1 MRRSVSSLVIAVVLA
16 TGTLSGCA
24 GDPAPSVA
32 QSGPSR
38 SSAASSSA
46 ALSSAAPS
54 RAPSS
59 SAAPSSAPSSSA
71 APSGAPSSSA
81 PSSSAVS
88 SIAAPSRLGPVSRPS
103 PLPPTSPP
111 STPQKRGGISAG
123 KLTLTGTIEAGVE
136 HGCLVLTDDR
146 TKRRVNLSGGNQDIV
161 KAGATVTVVGV
172 IRGDMLSYCQ
182 QGPIFQVL
190 QATAAP

>member
-1 MRRSVSSLVIAVVLA
+1 MRMSVSSLVITVVLA
-16 TGTLSGCA
+16 TGALSGCA

-54 RAPSS
+54 
-59 SAAPSSAPSSSA
+59 SAPSSR
-71 APSGAPSSSA
+71 APSSSA
-81 PSSSAVS
+81 PSSSAPS

-111 STPQKRGGISAG
+111 STPPKRGGISAG

-146 TKRRVNLSGGNQDIV
+146 TKRRVNLSGGNHDIV

-190 QATAAP
+190 QATAAR

>member
-71 APSGAPSSSA
+71 APSGASSSSA
-81 PSSSAVS
+81 PSSSVVS

-111 STPQKRGGISAG
+111 STPPKRGGISAG

>member
-1 MRRSVSSLVIAVVLA
+1 MRRSVSSLVITVVLV

-24 GDPAPSVA
+24 GDPAPSVT

-38 SSAASSSA
+38 SSAASCSAAPGSA
-46 ALSSAAPS
+46 ALSRAPSS

-59 SAAPSSAPSSSA
+59 SAASSSAPSSSA
-71 APSGAPSSSA
+71 APGSA
-81 PSSSAVS
+81 MS

-111 STPQKRGGISAG
+111 STPPKRGGISAG

-146 TKRRVNLSGGNQDIV
+146 TKRRVNLSGGNQDVV

-182 QGPIFQVL
+182 QGPIFQVV